1 MARRRKFSGPPPKK
15 KDRGFGMKELRLG
28 MKRIRKTWEF
38 LNRPPT
44 SYLKVTERDGTTYI
58 IEKDRT
64 LIYIQADQKEF
75 RYYSNGQ
82 STYRDPSR
90 NMEERPLVGDPE
102 YVLNMFIKRKLIK

>member
-82 STYRDPSR
+82 STFADPSR
-90 NMEERPLVGDPE
+90 NIEERPLVGDAE
-102 YVLNMFIKRKLIK
+102 FIINLFKKKKLIK